1 MKIHKPNK
9 RYLGTLIAATS
20 LLSACGGGSNSN
32 GGQNAT
38 GPTIQAATPAVRA
51 LFSTQQC
58 LSGNLSVT
66 GSNWYL
72 PGGTITITNNCD
84 SAIDLAGSTLS
95 FTSIDNSG
103 GFAYWGDAGVYVND
117 ANYKISFVQGSG
129 NTEIA
134 TITADKAW
142 TGKNDN
148 GTILPHTSIVFGNTG
163 VNTSNGGSYQLNVAN
178 STLTINGSAPVA
190 QTGSMTVSVNT
201 KNAGCSGTICNA
213 IKVTVNDVN
222 GKTVATVAVPAS
234 SAGAIYTQK
243 IESLNVGSYTLSASA
258 VSNDTITYTPS
269 ATPAVVANTDTPVTV
284 NYQQAQ
290 KVGYAAIT
298 LPTVFSGYK
307 GNLVVKLLNTKES
320 NSVVNTYSMT
330 QGQTLTTEALPI
342 SDSTHQYQVQV
353 QGIADPAAGNFY
365 IESGLP
371 SVSIKNNTTTAIT
384 VPFKTASVTKRTVS
398 FALSGLNNSTA
409 GINFQDSAQKYAYP
423 SYSGLTNSTVK
434 YYFENNITL
443 GYSVKAAAGSY
454 KVNPIESTNLITANK
469 TISVAFE
476 SAATPTPS
484 GSTVAGWPNYLAMG
498 AVGGPNTDP
507 VGQVNSGG
515 DDSFGGKPV
524 DAVFKYAGVNGNGD
538 PGVIDPPMNAI
549 RMATDLTEVAK
560 VNDRA
565 SRVVIVEY
573 TGEMSGGEN
582 FADFTNTNVPNPNK
596 QNSTYIMARH
606 FASLAADAQ
615 ALVDKP
621 VIKDGKKYYG
631 SMILNPDLLGA
642 MEQNGYIDSVNQQL
656 PANAVNTAVDQ
667 ALCLLTNSRS
677 YTNTATPNGDGN
689 YVYKGKTYTGTP
701 YQILSSMLSDGY
713 PAWSISGTSDAFWGT
728 GIDNKDY
735 DGNYSQMGKW
745 FNACITN
752 PSYDKTKYVRPNF
765 PAGFDGWVQAN
776 NWLIRTFAAKSSG
789 VTFAW
794 QTNMWAVN
802 SGFWLHNELSASDIA
817 AQYSTKVSNWLKTY
831 APSSIMNVGSELAP
845 DYFVF
850 DRYEMDDSAAP
861 GSATL
866 YSARSWDNYLI
877 AVGQI
882 SKAFNNIPVM
892 LWQIPGSHLPYTGE
906 TNPELFNGTAG
917 SYIFST
923 APVYFFGD
931 SNLKS
936 DLSNLI
942 MGNSGGTTNT
952 AVGNY
957 AMQSNYNCSIS
968 NCNYQQYLK
977 LYAGKANN
985 YDWSRDNGK
994 LAFAAS
1000 NGVFAILWGGGNT
1013 TNVIK
1018 NFSNPDDHGWLAN
1031 KIKTYYQNPT
1041 YLK

>member
-1 MKIHKPNK
+1 MKTYKLKP
-9 RYLGTLIAATS
+9 RYLATLIAATS
-20 LLSACGGGSNSN
+20 LLSACGGGSNGSS

-38 GPTIQAATPAVRA
+38 GPTIQASPAQHS
-51 LFSTQQC
+51 LFAANSC
-58 LSGNLSVT
+58 LSGSVNLS
-66 GSNWYL
+66 GAGWYL
-72 PGGTITITNNCD
+72 GGSVTLTNNCNTNQT
-84 SAIDLAGSTLS
+84 INGNTIS
-95 FTSIDNSG
+95 FTSQNMSKIYVPITSSFNNWWVNNDQYTINFAAG
-103 GFAYWGDAGVYVND
+103 GSNNVIGTIEGKTTTAVLAPKQTIKFDGGVNMPDGTIAYDSV
-117 ANYKISFVQGSG
+117 
-129 NTEIA
+129 
-134 TITADKAW
+134 TA
-142 TGKNDN
+142 N
-148 GTILPHTSIVFGNTG
+148 GTLV
-163 VNTSNGGSYQLNVAN
+163 
-178 STLTINGSAPVA
+178 INGSAPVA
-190 QTGSMTVSVNT
+190 QTGTMTVSVNT
-201 KNAGCSGTICNA
+201 KNAGCSGTICSA
-213 IKVTVNDVN
+213 IKVQVNDVN

-258 VSNDTITYTPS
+258 VSNDTITYTP
-269 ATPAVVANTDTPVTV
+269 AAPAVVANTDTPVTV

-290 KVGYAAIT
+290 QVGYAAIT
-298 LPTVFSGYK
+298 LPSVFSGYK

-320 NSVVNTYSMT
+320 NPVFKTYSMV

-371 SVSIKNNTTTAIT
+371 SISIKNNATTAIT

-398 FALSGLNNSTA
+398 FAVSGLNNSTA
-409 GINFQDSAQKYAYP
+409 GISFQDSAQKYAYP
-423 SYSGLTNSTVK
+423 SYTGLTNATVK
-434 YYFENNITL
+434 YYFESSTSL
-443 GYSVKAAAGSY
+443 GYSVNAVSGNY

-469 TISVAFE
+469 TISVKFE

-484 GSTVAGWPNYLAMG
+484 GSTVAGWPDYLAMG

-507 VGQVNSGG
+507 VAQVSSGG

-549 RMATDLTEVAK
+549 RMANDLTQVAK

-582 FADFTNTNVPNPNK
+582 FADFTNNNVQNPNK

-615 ALVDKP
+615 ALADKP
-621 VIKDGKKYYG
+621 VVKDDKKYYG

-642 MEQNGYIDSVNQQL
+642 MEQNGYIDSVNAQL

-667 ALCLLTNSRS
+667 ALCLLTNTRS

-713 PAWSISGTSDAFWGT
+713 PVWSISGTSDAFWGT
-728 GIDNKDY
+728 GIDNKDN
-735 DGNYSQMGKW
+735 DGNYSQMGQW
-745 FNACITN
+745 FNACVAN
-752 PSYDKTKYVRPNF
+752 PSYDKSKYTRPNF

-817 AQYSTKVSNWLKTY
+817 AQYSTKVSNWLKAY
-831 APSSIMNVGSELAP
+831 APSTIMNVGSELAP

-906 TNPELFNGTAG
+906 VNPELFNGVAG
-917 SYIFST
+917 NYIFST

-942 MGNSGGTTNT
+942 MGSSAGTTNA
-952 AVGNY
+952 AVGSY
-957 AMQSNYNCSIS
+957 IVQSNYNCTIS

-977 LYAGKANN
+977 FYAGKVNN

-1031 KIKTYYQNPT
+1031 KIKTYYQNPQK
-1041 YLK
+1041 LK

>member
-1 MKIHKPNK
+1 MKMYKLNK
-9 RYLGTLIAATS
+9 RHLSTLIAATS
-20 LLSACGGGSNSN
+20 LLSACGGGSNS
-32 GGQNAT
+32 GSGQNAT
-38 GPTIQAATPAVRA
+38 GPTIQATTPAVRA

-58 LSGNLSVT
+58 LSGSLSAPT
-66 GSNWYL
+66 NSGWYL
-72 PGGTITITNNCD
+72 GGATISITNSCD
-84 SAIDLAGSTLS
+84 TAIDLADTSLS

-103 GFAYWGDAGVYVND
+103 GFASWSDAGVYVND
-117 ANYKISFVQGSG
+117 ANYKISFTQGSG
-129 NTEIA
+129 NTEIG

-148 GTILPHTSIVFGNTG
+148 GAIYPHSSIVFGGTGINT
-163 VNTSNGGSYQLNVAN
+163 TNGGSYQLNLAN
-178 STLTINGSAPVA
+178 NTLAINGSAPVA
-190 QTGSMTVSVNT
+190 QTGTMTVSVNT
-201 KNAGCSGTICNA
+201 KNAGCTKDICSKITVA
-213 IKVTVNDVN
+213 VNDVN
-222 GKTVATVAVPAS
+222 GKTVATVAVPTTS
-234 SAGAIYTQK
+234 IGATYTQT

-258 VSNDTITYTPS
+258 VSNNTITYTPS
-269 ATPAVVANTDTPVTV
+269 VTPTVAANTDTPVTV
-284 NYQQAQ
+284 SYQQPP
-290 KVGYAAIT
+290 KSGYAAIT
-298 LPTVFSGYK
+298 LPNVYSSYK
-307 GNLVVKLLNTKES
+307 GNIVVKLLNTKES
-320 NSVVNTYSMT
+320 NAVVSAYSMT

-342 SDSTHQYQVQV
+342 SDTKHQYAVQV
-353 QGIADPAAGNFY
+353 QGIADPAAGKFY
-365 IESGLP
+365 VESGLP
-371 SVSIKNNTTTAIT
+371 IIKITNNATTAIT
-384 VPFKTASVTKRTVS
+384 VPFKTSTVTKRTVS

-409 GINFQDSAQKYAYP
+409 GINFQDSAQKYAYL
-423 SYSGLTNSTVK
+423 SYSGLTNSTTK
-434 YYFENNITL
+434 YYFENNTTL
-443 GYSVKAAAGSY
+443 GYSVKAATGNY
-454 KVNPIESTNLITANK
+454 KVNPIESSNNLITANK
-469 TISVAFE
+469 TIAVGFE
-476 SAATPTPS
+476 SAALPTPS
-484 GSTVAGWPNYLAMG
+484 NSTVAGWPEYLAMG

-507 VGQVNSGG
+507 VAQVNSGG

-582 FADFTNTNVPNPNK
+582 FADFTNNNVPNPNK

-642 MEQNGYIDSVNQQL
+642 MEQNGYIDSVNAQL

-713 PAWSISGTSDAFWGT
+713 PAWSISNSGDAYWGTS
-728 GIDNKDY
+728 IDNKD
-735 DGNYSQMGKW
+735 SQIAKW
-745 FNACITN
+745 FDACVAN
-752 PSYDKTKYVRPNF
+752 PSYDKTKYIRPNF

-877 AVGQI
+877 AVGQV

-892 LWQIPGSHLPYTGE
+892 LWQIPGSHLPYVGE
-906 TNPELFNGTAG
+906 VAPELFGGNAG

-942 MGNSGGTTNT
+942 MGGSAGTTNT
-952 AVGNY
+952 AVGSY
-957 AMQSNYNCSIS
+957 IVQSNYNCTIS

-977 LYAGKANN
+977 FYGGKTNN

-994 LAFAAS
+994 LALAAS

-1031 KIKTYYQNPT
+1031 KIKIYYQNPQK
-1041 YLK
+1041 LKN

>member
-1 MKIHKPNK
+1 MSKRINK
-9 RYLGTLIAATS
+9 LSMAIAAIGSMVLTG
-20 LLSACGGGSNSN
+20 CNGGSVSN
-32 GGQNAT
+32 GGTTNGAS
-38 GPTIQAATPAVRA
+38 IQAATPAVRA

-58 LSGNLSVT
+58 LSGNLDVT
-66 GSNWYL
+66 GSGWYL
-72 PGGTITITNNCD
+72 GGATISITNNCGN
-84 SAIDLAGSTLS
+84 AIDLAGTTLS

-103 GFAYWGDAGVYVND
+103 GFASWGDAGTYTND
-117 ANYKISFVQGSG
+117 ANYKISFTQGSG
-129 NTEIA
+129 NSEIG

-148 GTILPHTSIVFGNTG
+148 GTILAHSTIVFGGTG
-163 VNTSNGGSYQLNVAN
+163 VNTSNGGSYQLNLAN
-178 STLTINGSAPVA
+178 SSLTINGSAPVA
-190 QTGSMTVSVNT
+190 QTGSMTLSIDT
-201 KNAGCSGTICNA
+201 TDAACSKTSCSNIAVIVKDNNGSTLA
-213 IKVTVNDVN
+213 TVN
-222 GKTVATVAVPAS
+222 VPAS
-234 SAGAIYTQK
+234 SAGGIYTQK
-243 IESLNVGSYTLSASA
+243 IESLNAGTYNLAAS
-258 VSNDTITYTPS
+258 S
-269 ATPAVVANTDTPVTV
+269 VANTTLIYTPNASPMITANQNSNVTV
-284 NYQQAQ
+284 KYT
-290 KVGYAAIT
+290 KAAVTGNATIT
-298 LPTVFSGYK
+298 LPT
-307 GNLVVKLLNTKES
+307 LVPDYTGTLQVQILNTRES
-320 NSVVNTYSMT
+320 GFVRNYSAK
-330 QGQTLTTEALPI
+330 QGQTISTENLPI
-342 SDSTHQYQVQV
+342 SDATHVYKVQT
-353 QGIADPAAGNFY
+353 QGIADPKNGKFY

-371 SVSIKNNTTTAIT
+371 TLTIKNGQTTPLT
-384 VPFKTASVTKRTVS
+384 VPYKLSTTTKRTVNYT
-398 FALSGLNNSTA
+398 LSGLKSGDNAT
-409 GINFQDSAQKYAYP
+409 IYFQDGGKYAYP
-423 SYSGLTNSTVK
+423 SYSSLTNAKVT
-434 YYFENNITL
+434 YQFENNTSL
-443 GYSVKAAAGSY
+443 GYTVLAGGSY
-454 KVNPIESTNLITANK
+454 KINPIESTMLINANK
-469 TISVAFE
+469 SIAVTFE
-476 SAATPTPS
+476 SVVTPTPS

-667 ALCLLTNSRS
+667 ALCLLTNTRS

-689 YVYKGKTYTGTP
+689 YIYKGKTYTGTP
-701 YQILSSMLSDGY
+701 YQILSSMLNDGY

-728 GIDNKDY
+728 GIDNIKDES
-735 DGNYSQMGKW
+735 GNYSQMGQW
-745 FNACITN
+745 FNACVAN

-802 SGFWLHNELSASDIA
+802 SGFWLHNELTTSDIA
-817 AQYSTKVSNWLKTY
+817 AQYSDKVSNWLKTY
-831 APSSIMNVGSELAP
+831 APSTIMNVGSELAP

-906 TNPELFNGTAG
+906 TNPELFNGTVG

-931 SNLKS
+931 SNLKA

-985 YDWSRDNGK
+985 YNWSRDNGK

>member
-1 MKIHKPNK
+1 MKIYKLKK
-9 RYLGTLIAATS
+9 RYLSMLIATTT
-20 LLSACGGGSNSN
+20 LLSACGGGNSSSSSSSSSS
-32 GGQNAT
+32 GQNAT
-38 GPTIQAATPAVRA
+38 GASIQASSEVRS
-51 LFSTQQC
+51 LFAANNCLSAKVNLSGTGWY
-58 LSGNLSVT
+58 LSGNVT
-66 GSNWYL
+66 L
-72 PGGTITITNNCD
+72 TNNCNT
-84 SAIDLAGSTLS
+84 SQAINGNTIS
-95 FTSIDNSG
+95 FTSQNLAKAYVAITTPLNNWWINNDQYTINFTNG
-103 GFAYWGDAGVYVND
+103 G
-117 ANYKISFVQGSG
+117 ANQVI
-129 NTEIA
+129 
-134 TITADKAW
+134 
-142 TGKNDN
+142 
-148 GTILPHTSIVFGNTG
+148 GTIIGKDTSAILLPNQSIKFDGG
-163 VNTSNGGSYQLNVAN
+163 VNMPDGTVAYDSNTAN
-178 STLTINGSAPVA
+178 TTLVINGSAPVA
-190 QTGSMTVSVNT
+190 QTGTMTVSVNS
-201 KNAGCSGTICNA
+201 KNADCSGTICNS
-213 IKVTVNDVN
+213 IKVAVNDVN
-222 GKTVATVAVPAS
+222 GKTVATVAVPAT

-243 IESLNVGSYTLSASA
+243 IESLNAGSYTLSASA
-258 VSNDTITYTPS
+258 ITNNTITYAPS
-269 ATPAVVANTDTPVTV
+269 AALAVVANTDTPVTV
-284 NYQQAQ
+284 SYQQAQ
-290 KVGYAAIT
+290 QVGQAAIT
-298 LPTVFSGYK
+298 LPNVFSGYK
-307 GNLVVKLLNTKES
+307 GNLLVKLLNTKES
-320 NSVVNTYSMT
+320 NSLVNTYAMT

-342 SDSTHQYQVQV
+342 SDPKHQYAVQV

-365 IESGLP
+365 IESGLAIVNI
-371 SVSIKNNTTTAIT
+371 SNNKTTAISI
-384 VPFKTASVTKRTVS
+384 PFKTATVTKRTVS
-398 FALSGLNNSTA
+398 FVVSGLNNSTA

-423 SYSGLTNSTVK
+423 SYSGLTNSSVK
-434 YYFENNITL
+434 YYFENNTTL
-443 GYSVKAAAGSY
+443 GYSVKAAAGNY
-454 KVNPIESTNLITANK
+454 KVNPLESTNLITANK
-469 TISVAFE
+469 TITVGFE

-484 GSTVAGWPNYLAMG
+484 GSTVAGWPEYLAMG
-498 AVGGPNTDP
+498 AVGGANTDP
-507 VGQVNSGG
+507 VAQVNSGG

-549 RMATDLTEVAK
+549 RMANDLTEVAK

-565 SRVVIVEY
+565 SRVVIIEY

-582 FADFTNTNVPNPNK
+582 FADFTNNNVPNPNK

-615 ALVDKP
+615 ALADKP
-621 VIKDGKKYYG
+621 VVKDGKKYYG

-642 MEQNGYIDSVNQQL
+642 MEQNGYIDSVNGQL
-656 PANAVNTAVDQ
+656 PANAVNSAVDQ

-713 PAWSISGTSDAFWGT
+713 PVWSISGTSDAFWGT
-728 GIDNKDY
+728 GIDNKGY
-735 DGNYSQMGKW
+735 DGNYSQMGQW
-745 FNACITN
+745 FNACVTN
-752 PSYDKTKYVRPNF
+752 PSYDKTKYTRPNF

-877 AVGQI
+877 AVGQV
-882 SKAFNNIPVM
+882 SKAFNNIPMM

-906 TNPELFNGTAG
+906 VTPELFGGNAG

-931 SNLKS
+931 NNLKS

-942 MGNSGGTTNT
+942 MGSSAGTTNA
-952 AVGNY
+952 AVGSY
-957 AMQSNYNCSIS
+957 LVQSNYNCTIS
-968 NCNYQQYLK
+968 NCNYQQYLRF
-977 LYAGKANN
+977 YAGKANN

-1031 KIKTYYQNPT
+1031 KIKAYYQNPQK
-1041 YLK
+1041 LK